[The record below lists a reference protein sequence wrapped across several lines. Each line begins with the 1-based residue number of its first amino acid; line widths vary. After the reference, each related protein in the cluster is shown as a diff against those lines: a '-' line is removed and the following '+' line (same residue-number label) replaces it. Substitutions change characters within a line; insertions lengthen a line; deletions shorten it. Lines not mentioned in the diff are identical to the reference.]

1 MFGTFVKS
9 KEMQEDRRC
18 CKALEQEVDTVSTE
32 ATNST
37 QHEALTLLET
47 KVDQIQSEID
57 GIIKSIQGDTS
68 DADLS
73 TKQDALSQYYGNL
86 EKLQNTE
93 IDAIVTKDL
102 TTSSAD
108 LTTSS
113 ALKKELSNRTVT
125 LLNII
130 EGLIKEIKNR
140 RKRN

>member
-1 MFGTFVKS
+1 
-9 KEMQEDRRC
+9 MQENRGC
-18 CKALEQEVDTVSTE
+18 CKALEQEVDTVSTQRI

-37 QHEALTLLET
+37 QHIALTLLET

-57 GIIKSIQGDTS
+57 DIIKSVKDDTS

-73 TKQDALSQYYGNL
+73 TKQDALSQCYGNL
-86 EKLQNTE
+86 EKLQYTE

-113 ALKKELSNRTVT
+113 ADLTTSSALKKKLSNRTVT
-125 LLNII
+125 LLNIV
-130 EGLIKEIKNR
+130 EGLVNEIKNR
-140 RKRN
+140 RNRN